1 MIKFSHI
8 YAMHNVVHVVSARQ
22 EQVYGQEQGAQ
33 IGRVPYLGRVKLHG
47 SNASVVC
54 TAQGLSPQSRNR
66 EISVDDDNHGFARF
80 VTGEAQVAAIRE
92 LEAELRARDGLA
104 ADRPLV
110 LFGEWIGPGVQKGVA
125 IAELPARQWVLF
137 AVATRDEGAER
148 KRYFELPKLGER
160 FAKAS
165 IYSVADVREWHIEL
179 DFGHRASLELAAG
192 AIEDATKE
200 VEACCPWGARF
211 GIEGIGEGIVWQPLG
226 ELFGDSE
233 LLFKSKGDKHQVAR
247 RKTKRQ
253 VSVDPAL
260 LASVNAFLDYAVTE
274 PRLEQGA
281 EVLREQGLRLEMR
294 SLGAY
299 LKWVAGD
306 IRRECAAELEHN
318 ELEWKQVARGVN
330 DRAKTWFRKQLI
342 QL

>member
-22 EQVYGQEQGAQ
+22 GQGAQ

-47 SNASVVC
+47 SNASLVC
-54 TAQGLSPQSRNR
+54 QADKLTAQSRNR
-66 EISVDDDNHGFARF
+66 EINVDDDNHGFARF
-80 VTGEAQVAAIRE
+80 AAGEAQSAAVRE
-92 LEAELRARDGLA
+92 LEGELRARNQVA
-104 ADRPLV
+104 AERPLI

-125 IAELPARQWVLF
+125 IADLPERQWVLF
-137 AVATRDEGAER
+137 ALATLDEGAVR
-148 KRYFELPKLGER
+148 KRYLELPKLGER
-160 FAKAS
+160 FAQAS
-165 IYSVADVREWHIEL
+165 IYSIADVQEWRIEL

-192 AIEDATKE
+192 AIEDATKQ
-200 VEACCPWGARF
+200 VEDRCPWGARF
-211 GIEGIGEGIVWQPLG
+211 GIQGIGEGIVWQPLG

-247 RKTKRQ
+247 RKDKKK
-253 VSVDPAL
+253 VSIDPAL
-260 LASVNAFLDYAVTE
+260 LASIEAFLDFSVTE
-274 PRLEQGA
+274 PRLEQGL
-281 EVLREQGLRLEMR
+281 EVLREQGLELEMR

-330 DRAKTWFRKQLI
+330 DRAKTFFRKQLK
-342 QL
+342 LF